1 MVLIKEY
8 RVVLPCS
15 VEEYQVGQ
23 LYSVAEASKNET
35 GGGEGIEVLK
45 NEPYE
50 KEGEKGQYT
59 HKIYHL
65 KSKVPTF
72 VKMIAPEGALV
83 FHEKAWNA
91 YPYCRTIVTVSN
103 LNAKHDPFVF
113 SHTNEYMKDDFFIK
127 IETWHKPDT
136 GTLENVHELDAA
148 TWKTVMVVPIDIADK
163 EQVSPSDYKEEED
176 PALFKSEK
184 TGRGPLGPNWKEEL
198 QNTPECPHMCAY
210 KLVTVKFKWWGLQ
223 SKIENFIH
231 QQEKR
236 RSSPTSIGS
245 CSAGSTA
252 GWSSPW
258 RTSGVWRTRRK
269 RSWRRCVRRAPCGA
283 PRPPRSS
290 PAHRRAGAR
299 RLRKSGQV
307 RGTSAANEQ

>member
-23 LYSVAEASKNET
+23 LYSVAQASKNET

-50 KEGEKGQYT
+50 NEGEKGQYT

-65 KSKVPTF
+65 KSKVPAF

-103 LNAKHDPFVF
+103 LNTKHYPFCL
-113 SHTNEYMKDDFFIK
+113 SYTNEYMKDDFFIK
-127 IETWHKPDT
+127 IETWHKPDM

-148 TWKTVMVVPIDIADK
+148 TWKSVVVVPIDIA
-163 EQVSPSDYKEEED
+163 EREHVSASED
-176 PALFKSEK
+176 PRRLGGVVESRAEK
-184 TGRGPLGPNWKEEL
+184 ASGRQTE
-198 QNTPECPHMCAY
+198 QT
-210 KLVTVKFKWWGLQ
+210 
-223 SKIENFIH
+223 
-231 QQEKR
+231 KR
-236 RSSPTSIGS
+236 RTPALYGAADSVGCKMAP
-245 CSAGSTA
+245 AK
-252 GWSSPW
+252 P
-258 RTSGVWRTRRK
+258 GVQTPS
-269 RSWRRCVRRAPCGA
+269 RSFNVA
-283 PRPPRSS
+283 
-290 PAHRRAGAR
+290 
-299 RLRKSGQV
+299 
-307 RGTSAANEQ
+307 